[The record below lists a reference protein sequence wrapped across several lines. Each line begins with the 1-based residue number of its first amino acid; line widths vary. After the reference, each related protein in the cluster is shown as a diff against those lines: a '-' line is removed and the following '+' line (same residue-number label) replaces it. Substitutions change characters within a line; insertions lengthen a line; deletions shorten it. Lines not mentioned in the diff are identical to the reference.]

1 MTLFY
6 TDGMVGRDW
15 PFFKRFSGWKG
26 EILVYA
32 HIRFLLRTDW
42 DMHPYFIHQ
51 SRWLFLSVLLFS
63 LQVLATPC
71 RNCGKE
77 SEPGKDGQMFCQT
90 CDSWKSA
97 FPPPDPSS
105 SADEGLK
112 SSAAQNTSGATNS
125 EIPAPELY
133 PVNYNFLFLEKDD
146 NDELIAR
153 VQIGSMLVYAAERE
167 DSDLHATLAELIA
180 LDLINL
186 YDLIKLDILKFERE
200 DDDYDV
206 YATLA
211 DLIALNLIDLYDLI
225 KLDVLKVEREEGGS
239 PTLLDKREDRDRLQ
253 NLLGIVEQAQ
263 KLLEVAG
270 QGQKQLG
277 RLKLRQTQLKFLL
290 KLHQALLS
298 EDTVSVRLIKT
309 PIHEKAE
316 SLSRKIAAEIDPSQW
331 PDLSDM
337 GMAHLLSAEFQNSPL
352 TIDLTSVF
360 NAIQQG
366 NMVQLIVTQT
376 TVADEGNQAE
386 AGTVMPVMPV
396 MHGAII
402 PNPFMNA
409 QTVPINMHLLLGT
422 LPLHVNQD
430 NLINTLTAIMNI
442 LAENEHNLSLH
453 FFLPPQ
459 AYIQDNEDLLL
470 SIPDIEH
477 SINRNLPDSAL
488 SPKL

>member
-1 MTLFY
+1 
-6 TDGMVGRDW
+6 
-15 PFFKRFSGWKG
+15 
-26 EILVYA
+26 
-32 HIRFLLRTDW
+32 
-42 DMHPYFIHQ
+42 MHPYFIHQ

-71 RNCGKE
+71 KNCGKE
-77 SEPGKDGQMFCQT
+77 NEPGKIRQMFCRT
-90 CDSWKSA
+90 CDSGKSA

-112 SSAAQNTSGATNS
+112 SSAAQNVSGATNS

-133 PVNYNFLFLEKDD
+133 PKNYNFLFLEKDD

-153 VQIGSMLVYAAERE
+153 VQIGSMLISAVERKG
-167 DSDLHATLAELIA
+167 SDLYATLAELIA

-200 DDDYDV
+200 EGDV

-211 DLIALNLIDLYDLI
+211 ELTALNLIDLYDLI
-225 KLDVLKVEREEGGS
+225 KLDVLKVEREEGDS
-239 PTLLDKREDRDRLQ
+239 PKPLDKREERDRLQ
-253 NLLGIVEQAQ
+253 NLLEIVEQVQ

-270 QGQKQLG
+270 QGQLG

-298 EDTVSVRLIKT
+298 EDTVLVRLIKT
-309 PIHEKAE
+309 PAHEKAE
-316 SLSRKIAAEIDPSQW
+316 SLSRKIAEEIDPSQW

-337 GMAHLLSAEFQNSPL
+337 GMIHLLTAEFQNSPL
-352 TIDLTSVF
+352 TMDLTSVF
-360 NAIQQG
+360 HTIQQG
-366 NMVQLIVTQT
+366 NMVQLIITQMA
-376 TVADEGNQAE
+376 VADEGNQAV
-386 AGTVMPVMPV
+386 AGTVRPLI
-396 MHGAII
+396 HGAII
-402 PNPFMNA
+402 PNPIMNT
-409 QTVPINMHLLLGT
+409 QTVPMNMHLLLGT

-430 NLINTLTAIMNI
+430 NLMNTLTAIMGM
-442 LAENEHNLSLH
+442 LAENEHNAHLSLH

-459 AYIQDNEDLLL
+459 AYIQDNEDPLL

-477 SINRNLPDSAL
+477 SINRNLPDSEL